1 MKIHCLDKYR
11 DVAKQCYRTNQDE
24 YVVTCLG
31 KPLEKLSSFFDG
43 VERLLASGVKAE
55 QVGIYRDF
63 SKAELQKCIQ
73 AYPGKE
79 VCYLIYMYIVHVSV
93 HMNNFHVQC
102 TCACACKHKL

>member
-11 DVAKQCYRTNQDE
+11 DVAKQCYHTNQDE

-31 KPLEKLSSFFDG
+31 KPLEKLSFFFDG
-43 VERLLASGVKAE
+43 IERLLASGVKAE
-55 QVGIYRDF
+55 QVGFDWDF

-79 VCYLIYMYIVHVSV
+79 VCYLIYTVHV
-93 HMNNFHVQC
+93 HICNN
-102 TCACACKHKL
+102 